1 MGRRTAVWKAA
12 LWGGVCGT
20 LPDLDALIDHGD
32 PVRNMTL
39 HRGWT
44 HALFWQTL
52 ATPLVAA
59 AFASLDRRRGGERVI
74 HPGVGSAVDPAV
86 QPAVG
91 TAADP
96 AVDPAAKAP
105 TPWAQRWRDWLPA
118 VWLILVTHA
127 LLDAMTVYGTR
138 LALPFTDT
146 PFGVGSMFII
156 DPLYTL
162 PLLVGLGVALA
173 ARSGWSPSGRR
184 WNLGGLALSTAYLGW
199 SAIAQVQVEGFV
211 RAQIATDPG
220 SRQVQRVLVTPTA
233 FNTLL
238 WRVVVV
244 HPDGY
249 EEGFRSLLDGDRP
262 VRFTR
267 YATDAALT
275 REALQVEAA
284 AAIAAFSRGFFR
296 VDERDGRVRIT
307 DLRMGQE
314 PHYVFSFEVARRA
327 SALQA
332 VSPPQA
338 VGGRADIDVKAS
350 LRWLWARA
358 LGADIEPPR

>member
-44 HALFWQTL
+44 HALFWQTT

-59 AFASLDRRRGGERVI
+59 AVAWVDARRAHGGGRTTVPE
-74 HPGVGSAVDPAV
+74 G
-86 QPAVG
+86 
-91 TAADP
+91 AA
-96 AVDPAAKAP
+96 
-105 TPWAQRWRDWLPA
+105 PWATRWREWLPA

-138 LALPFTDT
+138 LGLPFTDT

-173 ARSGWSPSGRR
+173 GRSPVSSAGRR
-184 WNLGGLALSTAYLGW
+184 WNLAGLALSTAYLGW
-199 SAIAQVQVEGFV
+199 SAVAQAQVEGFV
-211 RAQIATDPG
+211 TRQIAAAPG
-220 SRQVQRVLVTPTA
+220 GSSEVRRVLVTPTA
-233 FNTLL
+233 FNTVL
-238 WRVVVV
+238 WRVVVMRD
-244 HPDGY
+244 HGY
-249 EEGFRSLLDGDRP
+249 DEGFRSLLDGDRP
-262 VRFTR
+262 VRFTHHP
-267 YATDAALT
+267 TDATLT
-275 REALQVEAA
+275 RQALGVDAA
-284 AAIAAFSRGFFR
+284 ASIADFSRGFFR
-296 VDERDGRVRIT
+296 VDEREGRVRIT

-314 PHYVFSFEVARRA
+314 PYYVFAFEVAQRA
-327 SALQA
+327 SELRA
-332 VSPPQA
+332 VTPPRQ
-338 VGGRADIDVKAS
+338 VGGRQDIDVPAS
-350 LRWLWARA
+350 LRWLWNRA
-358 LGADIEPPR
+358 LGAEVDPPR